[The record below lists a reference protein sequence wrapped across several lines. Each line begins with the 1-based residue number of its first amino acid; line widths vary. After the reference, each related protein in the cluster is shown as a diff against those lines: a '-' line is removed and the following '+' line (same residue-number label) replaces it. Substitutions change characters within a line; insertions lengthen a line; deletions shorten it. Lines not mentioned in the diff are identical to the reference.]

1 MRINMTV
8 RTDITKHYTY
18 PDIDDALTTSL
29 INLIEPF
36 EGYWEQSERYILNII
51 KKYLQKRARKENSF
65 FLDAGCGDGR
75 LLSEFKGFFD
85 NVVAIDPDIKRLQ
98 IAEESLQKQVTSSK
112 ISFKPIAIEQLDDN
126 QKFDFI
132 LCSHVLQH
140 INADNVQLI
149 LRKLKSLLKKNGLL
163 AIMTGHS
170 DSNQD
175 KYLKNY
181 FKNSEIIEEIISKE
195 EFNSL
200 ICNNSRVLPI
210 HLFSSQNITQIL
222 TNLHLKILEIKSF
235 HILLDLYGL
244 DHLIFRDRL
253 LNYSEFFKQR
263 VGRDMLILATLN
275 SH

>member
-1 MRINMTV
+1 M
-8 RTDITKHYTY
+8 
-18 PDIDDALTTSL
+18 
-29 INLIEPF
+29 
-36 EGYWEQSERYILNII
+36 
-51 KKYLQKRARKENSF
+51 
-65 FLDAGCGDGR
+65 
-75 LLSEFKGFFD
+75 
-85 NVVAIDPDIKRLQ
+85 Q
-98 IAEESLQKQVTSSK
+98 IAEESLQKQGTSSK

-126 QKFDFI
+126 RKFDFI

-140 INADNVQLI
+140 VNADNVQLI
-149 LRKLKSLLKKNGLL
+149 LRKLTSLLKKNGLL

-175 KYLKNY
+175 KYLKDY

-210 HLFSSQNITQIL
+210 HLFSSQNIAQIL
-222 TNLHLKILEIKSF
+222 TNLHLKILDIKSF

-253 LNYSEFFKQR
+253 LNYSTFFKRR

>member
-1 MRINMTV
+1 MTV
-8 RTDITKHYTY
+8 RTDITKLYTY

-36 EGYWEQSERYILNII
+36 EGYWEKSERYILNII
-51 KKYLQKRARKENSF
+51 KKYIRKRARKENSF

-75 LLSEFKGFFD
+75 LLSEFNGFFD

-98 IAEESLQKQVTSSK
+98 IAEETLKKQGTSSK
-112 ISFKPIAIEQLDDN
+112 ISFKPIAIQQLDDN

-132 LCSHVLQH
+132 LCSHVIQH
-140 INADNVQLI
+140 VNSDNVQLI
-149 LRKLKSLLKKNGLL
+149 LRKLKGLLKKNGLL

-170 DSNQD
+170 NSNQD
-175 KYLKNY
+175 KYLKDY

-253 LNYSEFFKQR
+253 LNYSTFFKQR
-263 VGRDMLILATLN
+263 VGRDMLILAILN